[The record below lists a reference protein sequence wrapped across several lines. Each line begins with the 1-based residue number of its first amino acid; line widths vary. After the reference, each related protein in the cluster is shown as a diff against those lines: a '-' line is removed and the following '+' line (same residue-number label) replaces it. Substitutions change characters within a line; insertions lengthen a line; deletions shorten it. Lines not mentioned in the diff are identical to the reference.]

1 MALSP
6 SPRPVPSRV
15 PAVAVYQG
23 ADQIVMRVLGPDGAT
38 QALDSATLRRIF
50 GGRAFTRDR
59 RARLNRLVQFHAHY
73 DGAVVGVAAYAR
85 QDDRLIVVELGL
97 DRHTPDPVRL
107 AVLARLLGAI
117 EMAALAG
124 GAKLVLLAPAA
135 VCGVTPLEHLGYRL
149 RPLDVQSA
157 WLEKVLP

>member
-1 MALSP
+1 VA
-6 SPRPVPSRV
+6 SRV
-15 PAVAVYQG
+15 QAVAVYQG
-23 ADQIVMRVLGPDGAT
+23 ADQIGVRVLGPDGAS

-59 RARLNRLVQFHAHY
+59 RSRLGRLVQFHAQH
-73 DGAVVGVAAYAR
+73 DGAVVGIAAYTR

-97 DRHTPDPVRL
+97 DRHLGDSMRL
-107 AVLARLLGAI
+107 AILARLLGAV

-124 GAKLVLLAPAA
+124 GARTVLLAPAA

-149 RPLDVQSA
+149 RSLDLQAA
-157 WLEKVLP
+157 WLEKALP